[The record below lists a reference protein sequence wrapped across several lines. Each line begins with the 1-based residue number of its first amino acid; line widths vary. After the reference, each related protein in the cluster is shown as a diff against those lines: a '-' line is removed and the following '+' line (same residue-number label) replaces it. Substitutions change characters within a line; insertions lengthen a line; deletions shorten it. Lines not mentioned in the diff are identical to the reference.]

1 MTAIL
6 TQSIDV
12 KNCNISINGID
23 ISANVVKV
31 TFPASWVNS
40 DVTAFGSVG
49 RRYSPGIDE
58 TKFTIEMMFNQVAVS
73 GTQTVVGAVHAAK
86 TTVPFSFFPATNTV
100 GNTVI
105 SGNCSIPK
113 YEITSQ
119 VGNIVKVTAE
129 CWVDNG
135 LTYGGTT
142 TDYIFTPSYD
152 GSMVYPNAVYSTAQG
167 SATGSVG
174 DTSAA
179 YGLGQLY
186 ETAPMYTIFRPFFM
200 FDTSALVGKTITAAS
215 LKLYAFQFGLD
226 TNFNLTLTHGGTTY
240 PHNPV
245 VAADYAI
252 ANYSGNGGS
261 LSTSGL
267 SVGYLSIPLNS
278 TGISWIN
285 LTGTTKLITV
295 SDRDVAVTTPTG
307 NEHIGVSSRTAGAGF
322 WPQLVVS
329 AL

>member
-12 KNCNISINGID
+12 KNCNLSINGID

-31 TFPASWVNS
+31 TFPSSWVNS

-58 TKFTIEMMFNQVAVS
+58 TKFTVEMMFNQVAVS
-73 GTQTVVGAVHAAK
+73 GTHAVVGAVHYAQS
-86 TTVPFSFFPATNTV
+86 TVPFAFYPATSVV
-100 GNTVI
+100 GNTKI

-135 LTYGGTT
+135 LTGNTAT
-142 TDYIFTPSYD
+142 TDYVFTPSYD
-152 GSMVYPNAVYSTAQG
+152 GYLIKTNAVYATAQG
-167 SATGSVG
+167 AASADAVYDSWNDYYIGQATGFQINRS
-174 DTSAA
+174 
-179 YGLGQLY
+179 
-186 ETAPMYTIFRPFFM
+186 FFM
-200 FDTSALVGKTITAAS
+200 FNTAGLSGKTITSAS
-215 LKLYAFQFGLD
+215 LKLNCNGTWAA
-226 TNFNLTLTHGGTTY
+226 TNFNIVVTSGGSTY
-240 PHNPV
+240 PHNPGV
-245 VAADYAI
+245 VGDYAI
-252 ANYSGNGGS
+252 SNYSGNGGS
-261 LSTSGL
+261 FSA
-267 SVGYLSIPLNS
+267 VGVSPGYYFTIPLNS

-285 LTGTTKLITV
+285 LTGTTKLFVV

-307 NEHIGVSSRTAGAGF
+307 LEMISVYTRNAGAGLM
-322 WPQLVVS
+322 PQLVVS
-329 AL
+329 TL

>member
-73 GTQTVVGAVHAAK
+73 GTQTVVGAVHSNK
-86 TTVPFSFFPATNTV
+86 STVSFAFYPATSST
-100 GNTVI
+100 GNLVI

-135 LTYGGTT
+135 LTWNTAT
-142 TDYIFTPSYD
+142 TDYVFTPSYD
-152 GSMVYPNAVYSTAQG
+152 GNLQDVNSLYATAQG
-167 SATGSVG
+167 SATAGTIR
-174 DTSAA
+174 DTDPSTS
-179 YGLGQLY
+179 LGQFY
-186 ETAPMYTIFRPFFM
+186 YASYYTVLRSFFM
-200 FDTSALVGKTITAAS
+200 FDTSALVGKTITAA
-215 LKLYAFQFGLD
+215 KLQLYLNGNYSD
-226 TNFNLTLTHGGTTY
+226 TDFNITLTHGGTTY
-240 PHNPV
+240 PHNPA
-245 VAADYAI
+245 VAGDYAI
-252 ANYSGNGGS
+252 SNYSGNGGS

-295 SDRDVAVTTPTG
+295 SDRDVAATTPSG
-307 NEHIGVSSRTAGAGF
+307 LEYIGVYTRNQGTGF
-322 WPQLVVS
+322 WPQLIVS
-329 AL
+329 TS